1 MITIGNAKGHGKCG
15 LNEKRKG
22 PQAPFPRVAL
32 KMHAGVERG
41 ALTVSKYIWSLTIGQ
56 GEESLGRNGQ
66 AARTRNWGNLTLRD
80 WSEGE
85 RRNKGN
91 TG

>member
-41 ALTVSKYIWSLTIGQ
+41 ALTVSKQVYMVRERRVSV
-56 GEESLGRNGQ
+56 GRNGQ
-66 AARTRNWGNLTLRD
+66 AARTRNWGNTTLRD